1 MSLNP
6 SQRAAVEHDLG
17 PLLVLAG
24 AGSGKTRVIT
34 HRIARLIER
43 GVKPEAILAVSF
55 TNKAAGEM
63 AERMVPLVGKAVASR
78 LFLSTFHS
86 FGVRFLQEEKKA
98 LGYAGR
104 FAIFDQSDSVG
115 LIREVLREHRK
126 SSDARK
132 LDPMAILSRISMWK
146 NDFLS
151 PEEVAKAGKDVAHPD
166 SEYDATAVEIYP
178 RYESGL
184 RAMCAVDFDD
194 LVGTPVR
201 ILRKREEIR
210 DKWRKRFRYLLIDEF
225 QDTSRQQL
233 ELVRLLTN
241 ELGNLCVVGDDD
253 QSIYAWRGADI
264 ENILNFE
271 KHFKGAKVIKLED
284 NYRSRAPILDV
295 ANAAIAQS
303 KEKRHGKV
311 LRAAKGPGDRVRLS
325 ALDDQE
331 LESKF
336 VAAEI
341 RTLLDQGIRPFEIAV
356 LYRSNLQA
364 RLVEEELRAANVP
377 YRLFGGTQ
385 VFDRK
390 EVKDGAAYLRT
401 IANPR
406 DEISLRRILNYPARG
421 IGDTTVERI
430 ERYAQAHE
438 TSFADAFESIDKI
451 ADIPDAARRGA
462 KQLSE
467 TLKVARREF
476 EKGRSLATAAS
487 TLFKDV
493 GLAAELHKA
502 ADGGASGE
510 RRVSNLNFLVNALDR
525 FEKSERENKPALGN
539 FLHRITTQND
549 AGGDD
554 AAGIDNRVTLSTLHG
569 AKGLEFPYVFLIG
582 VVEGQLP
589 HSRTMDPKVTDA
601 TLADVE
607 EERRLFYVGVTR
619 AQERLY
625 ITRYKRRMLRGK
637 ATLYTPSRFLD
648 GLPEDAIEEYSRK
661 IEKALNT
668 DDIAEMGR
676 QLLQRLAEGRT

>member
-1 MSLNP
+1 MSLNE
-6 SQRAAVEHDLG
+6 SQRAAVEHDVG

-34 HRIARLIER
+34 QRIARLIER

-63 AERMVPLVGKAVASR
+63 AERMIPLVGRETASR
-78 LFLSTFHS
+78 LYLSTFHS
-86 FGVRFLQEEKKA
+86 FGVRFLKEEQKA
-98 LGYAGR
+98 LGYATK
-104 FAIFDQSDSVG
+104 FAIFDQGDSVG
-115 LIREVLREHRK
+115 LVREVLRTVGRAA
-126 SSDARK
+126 DARK
-132 LDPMAILSRISMWK
+132 LDAMAVLSRISKWK

-151 PEEVAKAGKDVAHPD
+151 PEEVASAGKDVAHPD
-166 SEYDATAVEIYP
+166 SEYDATAVAVYP

-194 LVGTPVR
+194 LVGAPVR
-201 ILRKREEIR
+201 ILRKREDIR
-210 DKWRKRFRYLLIDEF
+210 DKWRKRFRYLMIDEF

-264 ENILNFE
+264 SNILNFD
-271 KHFKGAKVIKLED
+271 KHFKGAKIIKLED
-284 NYRSRAPILDV
+284 NYRSRAPILEV

-303 KEKRHGKV
+303 REKRHGKV
-311 LRAAKGPGDRVRLS
+311 LRAARGPGDRVRLT
-325 ALDDQE
+325 ALDDPEQE
-331 LESKF
+331 AKF
-336 VAAEI
+336 VAAET
-341 RTLLDQGIRPFEIAV
+341 RTLLDQRVRPSQIAI

-364 RLVEEELRAANVP
+364 RLIEEELRASNVP

-390 EVKDGAAYLRT
+390 EVKDGAAYLRA
-401 IANPR
+401 IAYPR

-421 IGDTTVERI
+421 IGDTSVERI
-430 ERYAQAHE
+430 ERYGQAHDL
-438 TSFADAFESIDKI
+438 SFAEAFEQIDKVS
-451 ADIPDAARRGA
+451 DIPDAARRGA
-462 KQLSE
+462 KQLHA
-467 TLKVARREF
+467 TLTAARKQF
-476 EKGRSLATAAS
+476 ELGRSLAQAAT

-493 GLAAELHKA
+493 GLEAELRKA
-502 ADGGASGE
+502 ADGGASGD
-510 RRVSNLNFLVNALDR
+510 RRAGNLNFLVSALDR
-525 FEKSERENKPALGN
+525 YEKRERENKPALGS
-539 FLHRITTQND
+539 FLHGITMNSE
-549 AGGDD
+549 ANPEEGV
-554 AAGIDNRVTLSTLHG
+554 DNRVTLSTLHG

-589 HSRTMDPKVTDA
+589 HSRTSDPKVTDA
-601 TLADVE
+601 TPADVE

-619 AQERLY
+619 AQDRLY

-648 GLPEDAIEEYSRK
+648 GLPEDFIEDYSRK
-661 IEKALNT
+661 IETALDTN
-668 DDIAEMGR
+668 DIAEMGR
-676 QLLQRLAEGRT
+676 LLLQRLSAS

>member
-1 MSLNP
+1 
-6 SQRAAVEHDLG
+6 
-17 PLLVLAG
+17 LVLAG

-34 HRIARLIER
+34 HRIARLLER

-63 AERMVPLVGKAVASR
+63 AERMVKLVGRDTASR
-78 LFLSTFHS
+78 LVLSTFHS

-98 LGYAGR
+98 LGYATK
-104 FAIFDQSDSVG
+104 FAIFDQGDSVG
-115 LIREVLREHRK
+115 LVREVLREIRRGT
-126 SSDARK
+126 DARK
-132 LDPMAILSRISMWK
+132 LDAMAILSRISKWK

-151 PEEVAKAGKDVAHPD
+151 PDDVANAGKNTAHPD

-194 LVGTPVR
+194 LVGVPVR
-201 ILRKREEIR
+201 ILRKREDIR

-264 ENILNFE
+264 SNILDFD
-271 KHFKGAKVIKLED
+271 KHFKGAKVVKLED
-284 NYRSRAPILDV
+284 NYRSKAPILEV

-311 LRAAKGPGDRVRLS
+311 LRAARGPGDRVRLT
-325 ALDDQE
+325 ALDDPEQ
-331 LESKF
+331 ESKF
-336 VAAEI
+336 VAAEV
-341 RTLLDQGIRPFEIAV
+341 RTLLDQRMRPANIAV

-364 RLVEEELRAANVP
+364 RLIEEELRAANVP

-390 EVKDGAAYLRT
+390 EVKDGAAYLRA
-401 IANPR
+401 IAFPR
-406 DEISLRRILNYPARG
+406 DEISLRRIMNYPARG

-430 ERYAQAHE
+430 ERHAQAHDL
-438 TSFADAFESIDKI
+438 SFADAFERIENVK
-451 ADIPDAARRGA
+451 DIPDAARRGA
-462 KQLSE
+462 KALHS
-467 TLKVARREF
+467 TLVKARKEF
-476 EKGRSLATAAS
+476 EQGRSLASAAQ

-493 GLAAELHKA
+493 GLVAELQKA
-502 ADGGASGE
+502 ADGAASGE
-510 RRVSNLNFLVNALDR
+510 RRVGNLNFLVSALDR
-525 FEKSERENKPALGN
+525 YEKSERENKPALGN
-539 FLHRITTQND
+539 FLHRITTNSD
-549 AGGDD
+549 SNAVDETGT
-554 AAGIDNRVTLSTLHG
+554 DNRVTLSTLHG

-589 HSRTMDPKVTDA
+589 HSRTSDPKVTDA

-619 AQERLY
+619 AQDRLY

-648 GLPEDAIEEYSRK
+648 GLPEEFIEEYSRK
-661 IEKALNT
+661 IETALDT
-668 DDIAEMGR
+668 SDIAEMGR
-676 QLLQRLAEGRT
+676 LLLQRLSAS